1 MNIYEPIISGSA
13 YFNGP
18 AFFSQTINATSS
30 FAVSASYLIGGGG
43 GINLLDTQ
51 TYSNTGSFTW
61 TKPVGAKFL
70 QIILTGGGGG
80 GASGAAAVGSGVAG
94 GAGGG
99 GGAGTVIQI
108 LPAASFGD
116 TVSVF
121 VGAGGIGGTAN
132 SRTGAGANAT
142 TAGVNG
148 SNGENSVFGYLVA
161 EGGLSGS
168 YTAANNAVGVGGAP
182 ATIPVSTFN
191 ATTGVY
197 TVDPW
202 TAPIAI
208 SGPGGSGAATDKSP
222 AAVPALDMSS
232 SVATGG
238 GYGGTPGNTTANENG
253 GAGGATIGSS
263 GSIISGGIGSFDG
276 IFAIAPAGEGNLAGS
291 WWGTGGGGGYGVYTA
306 SGAATATNGANG
318 SIGAGGGGGGS
329 ARNNTNT
336 NPNTANSGAG
346 GRGGNGIVIV
356 YTYG

>member
-51 TYSNTGSFTW
+51 TYSDTGSFTW
-61 TKPVGAKFL
+61 TKPAGAKL
-70 QIILTGGGGG
+70 IQVILTGGGGG

-94 GAGGG
+94 GTGGG

-108 LPAASFGD
+108 LSADSFTGD
-116 TVSVF
+116 TVSGF

-132 SRTGAGANAT
+132 TRVGAGANAT

-161 EGGLSGS
+161 EGGISGS

-182 ATIPVSTFN
+182 ATFPTSTFN

-197 TVDPW
+197 TVEPW

-222 AAVPALDMSS
+222 AAVEALNMSS

-238 GYGGTPGNTTANENG
+238 GYGGTPGNTALDEEGGNG
-253 GAGGATIGSS
+253 GNNSSQPGGLGGLSS
-263 GSIISGGIGSFDG
+263 INNGAQGYVSN
-276 IFAIAPAGEGNLAGS
+276 EGWS
-291 WWGTGGGGGYGVYTA
+291 GTGGGGGFGAYAASGTATA
-306 SGAATATNGANG
+306 SNGGNG
-318 SIGAGGGGGGS
+318 VRGAGGGGGGS
-329 ARNNTNT
+329 ARVNTNT
-336 NPNTANSGAG
+336 SPNTANSGAG